1 MIYWFKRKFWQIKN
15 LFKWIPIIWNQF
27 DFDYQYSI
35 EVFKFQLQK
44 QAEFLESNKAYT
56 VEAENNAKRIR
67 TVLKLMDKVY
77 NEEYACEYQ
86 DKLKELYGDNVL
98 DFKFIE
104 VDSKN
109 NGDKIYSIQ
118 YECETWVNYDEIEK
132 TKDTLFKISKEKQE
146 RAHKLLWCM
155 IEKDIRKWWD

>member
-1 MIYWFKRKFWQIKN
+1 MIYWFKKKFWQIKN
-15 LFKWIPIIWNQF
+15 LFKWIPVIWNQF
-27 DFDYQYSI
+27 DFDYYYSI

-44 QAEFLESNKAYT
+44 QAQFLESNKAYT
-56 VEAENNAKRIR
+56 VEAKHNAKRIR

-86 DKLKELYGDNVL
+86 DKLKKLYGDNVL

-109 NGDKIYSIQ
+109 NGNKIYSIQ
-118 YECETWVNYDEIEK
+118 HEYETWVNCDEIEK

-146 RAHKLLWCM
+146 RAHKLLWSM